1 MRVRTLARACSG
13 KFISL
18 ADDAGHLDRCAA
30 SATVMASSSCR
41 GVPRGF
47 VMATSI
53 QQITGFLDAAGLK
66 YRIDDDLARTGFN
79 TNTYRDTDG
88 ESGVSLVI
96 AVEEDGEFLKIVAPS
111 IYKYLDGPHKA
122 ALFQV
127 LLMVSWDT
135 KMVQF
140 EYDMGDG
147 EVRAIIEFPLEDA
160 QLTQNQLLRCIHSIA
175 AIVDENH
182 ERITAAMTKGEL
194 PKPESKE
201 DMAALWQEFQ
211 SFLEQKRRNEGNH
224 GLPG

>member
-1 MRVRTLARACSG
+1 VRTLAKACSG

-18 ADDAGHLDRCAA
+18 ADDADHLDRCAA
-30 SATVMASSSCR
+30 SATVVAPSARR
-41 GVPRGF
+41 GVPWGF

-53 QQITGFLDAAGLK
+53 QQITGFLDAADLK
-66 YRIDDDLARTGFN
+66 YRIDDNLVRTGFN
-79 TNTYRDTDG
+79 TNTYCDTDG
-88 ESGVSLVI
+88 ESGISLVI

-111 IYKYLDGPHKA
+111 VYKYLDGSHKA

-140 EYDMGDG
+140 EYDMRDG

-201 DMAALWQEFQ
+201 DMSALWQEFQ
-211 SFLEQKRRNEGNH
+211 SFLEQKRRDEGSH